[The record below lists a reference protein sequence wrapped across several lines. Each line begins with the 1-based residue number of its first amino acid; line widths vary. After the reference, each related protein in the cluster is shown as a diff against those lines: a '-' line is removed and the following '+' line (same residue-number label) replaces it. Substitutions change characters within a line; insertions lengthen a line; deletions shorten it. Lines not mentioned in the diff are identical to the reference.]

1 MNIDEKRIVEQ
12 STDAAEFL
20 NQLTGG
26 PLTFGDAVRS
36 ARELIE
42 ISQTELAHRLGVGRL
57 SICDVEK
64 GRTLVSVEKATK
76 FAKALGHNEKVFVRL
91 ALQDQVSK
99 AGLDLKISVS
109 GPTESHAH

>member
-42 ISQTELAHRLGVGRL
+42 ISQTELAHRLGVGRQ

-64 GRTLVSVEKATK
+64 GRTL
-76 FAKALGHNEKVFVRL
+76 
-91 ALQDQVSK
+91 
-99 AGLDLKISVS
+99 SVS
-109 GPTESHAH
+109 RRRPNSPRPWDTMKRYLSAWHSRTKYPKQDWI